1 MTKDEA
7 ELWIRRFEGGN
18 SEDRFRTSSNLSI
31 TMRLMLHS
39 HLKLKEI
46 CDLTVGYY
54 KLGFI
59 TKGLNLYTYRISDED
74 NEIIKAHIRKYN
86 LKGDDKLI
94 TVSDRALRAKFEN
107 LTSVY
112 CTHEERPELI
122 DLYFA
127 GRGIEN
133 NKPMKRT

>member
-1 MTKDEA
+1 MTRA
-7 ELWIRRFEGGN
+7 EGEEWIRRFEAGN
-18 SEDRFRTSSNLSI
+18 DEDKYRTSSNLSI

-59 TKGLNLYTYRISDED
+59 TKGLSLKIYSINEED
-74 NEIIKAHIRKYN
+74 DEIIKAHIRKYK
-86 LKGDDKLI
+86 LKENDKLI

-122 DLYFA
+122 DLYCA
-127 GRGIEN
+127 GRGIED

>member
-59 TKGLNLYTYRISDED
+59 TKGLSLQIYSINEED
-74 NEIIKAHIRKYN
+74 DEIIKAHIRKYN

-94 TVSDRALRAKFEN
+94 TVSDRALRAKFKN
-107 LTSVY
+107 LVYVY
-112 CTHEERPELI
+112 CTHEEGPELI